1 LLVGLL
7 RGVPAGSVVAFV
19 LRVVANTA
27 VWIVLQSFLLSRRVP
42 IRRLLRSS
50 VVIAA
55 GSAILSLYSALWMPR
70 VIASNAEE
78 YGIIG
83 ITFALLTWLI
93 VVSFCMVIAAV
104 ISAELGGAPRITFLS
119 ATADGEPGED
129 PSGSLAPDG
138 NDEGTPDRRQ
148 PT

>member
-1 LLVGLL
+1 
-7 RGVPAGSVVAFV
+7 GSVVAFV

-27 VWIVLQSFLLSRRVP
+27 VWIILQSFLLSRRVP

-50 VVIAA
+50 FVIAA
-55 GSAILSLYSALWMPR
+55 GSAVLSLYSALWMPR

-93 VVSFCMVIAAV
+93 VVSLCMVVAAV
-104 ISAELGGAPRITFLS
+104 VSAELGGAPRITHLPVTP
-119 ATADGEPGED
+119 AGAAPD
-129 PSGSLAPDG
+129 PSRDDPPDPG
-138 NDEGTPDRRQ
+138 
-148 PT
+148 